1 MDKQKLLALVNERLN
16 RQPALTEADYETS
29 LNDLGVD
36 SLDRMLILVAVQ
48 ETFGVSIPD
57 EKAAQITSLQSLEDL
72 ITA

>member
-72 ITA
+72 ITV

>member
-1 MDKQKLLALVNERLN
+1 MDKQKLLALVNERIN

-57 EKAAQITSLQSLEDL
+57 EKAAQITSLKSLEDL

>member
-16 RQPALTEADYETS
+16 RQPGLTEADYETS

-57 EKAAQITSLQSLEDL
+57 EKAAQITSLQSLEAL

>member
-1 MDKQKLLALVNERLN
+1 
-16 RQPALTEADYETS
+16 
-29 LNDLGVD
+29 
-36 SLDRMLILVAVQ
+36 MLILVAVQ